1 MAGFLD
7 MMYQISKIANLIEE
21 SSDGFLTDL
30 KQKDT
35 ASPCLYIN
43 WAYAIRPYIKIIDRR
58 DACPLVFLINFSYS
72 NSHLINY
79 HEIPF

>member
-7 MMYQISKIANLIEE
+7 RVYQISNFANLIEE
-21 SSDGFLTDL
+21 SSNGFLTDL

-35 ASPCLYIN
+35 VSPCLYIN

-58 DACPLVFLINFSYS
+58 DVCPMVLFVI
-72 NSHLINY
+72 
-79 HEIPF
+79 